1 MGMIKTKF
9 ALLLLASLVLVGC
22 EKGTRDLQQWV
33 AEQRQRPADPIE
45 PIPPVATPEVVVYE
59 AADLR
64 DPFRR
69 ANARSEE
76 EDEASDEGGNGLRP
90 DPDRR
95 REFLEGF
102 PLDTL
107 QMVGSLEIEGVQY
120 ALISDNE
127 NVVHRVSE
135 GSYLGRNHGLV
146 EEVRPDR
153 VEVRE
158 LVQDGRGAWIERR
171 VQVAL
176 GES

>member
-1 MGMIKTKF
+1 MTRIMFST
-9 ALLLLASLVLVGC
+9 LVLASLLLVGC
-22 EKGTRDLQQWV
+22 EKGTRDLEQWV

-45 PIPPVATPEVVVYE
+45 PIPPVATPEIVLYE
-59 AADLR
+59 AAELR
-64 DPFRR
+64 DPFQRVS
-69 ANARSEE
+69 ARTEE
-76 EDEASDEGGNGLRP
+76 QDYPTDDGEGGLRP
-90 DPDRR
+90 DPNRR

-107 QMVGSLEIEGVQY
+107 RMVGSLEIDGVQY
-120 ALISDNE
+120 ALMRDND
-127 NVVHRVSE
+127 NVVHQVRE
-135 GSYLGRNHGLV
+135 GNYIGRNHGLV
-146 EEVRPDR
+146 EDVQPDL